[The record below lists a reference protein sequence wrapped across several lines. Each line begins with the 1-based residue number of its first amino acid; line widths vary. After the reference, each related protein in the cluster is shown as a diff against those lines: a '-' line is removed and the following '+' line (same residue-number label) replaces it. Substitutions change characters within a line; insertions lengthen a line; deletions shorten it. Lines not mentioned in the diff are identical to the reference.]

1 MPRPVSYK
9 LRLFYFLGFLFVFLI
24 GFPILVFYS
33 NGYSLDK
40 TWGLTVRGGIYVF
53 TPEPD
58 TSVFIG
64 NELKSQSGFLKRE
77 VLVNNLKPDQYL
89 VLATH
94 EAFWPWAKIVNVKRG
109 EVEAL
114 YPLLVP
120 KVIEVEEIIASSLL
134 GREILTLFTSST
146 ISNTSRISKAST
158 ATTTPGAFEYKKVK
172 VWLVGNAVYAQWNGS
187 EESAP
192 KYFCVATLCTNPV
205 LVFESFVP
213 IRSFDFYPSRSDAI
227 ILALDTGVYAV
238 EIDRRPYQNFYPLYR
253 GQQPDFRISNNRVYI
268 KDINYP
274 AELNVNQ

>member
-9 LRLFYFLGFLFVFLI
+9 LRLIYFFGFLLVFLV

-33 NGYSLDK
+33 NGYTFDTTL
-40 TWGLTVRGGIYVF
+40 GLTIRGGVYVF
-53 TPEPD
+53 TPEPN
-58 TSVFIG
+58 TAVYIG

-89 VLATH
+89 VLAAN
-94 EAFWPWAKIVNVKRG
+94 EAFWPWAKIIQVKAG

-120 KVIEVEEIIASSLL
+120 KVIVADEITTPAS
-134 GREILTLFTSST
+134 RKEILTLFASST
-146 ISNTSRISKAST
+146 VPSSLKINKTAS
-158 ATTTPGAFEYKKVK
+158 ATTSPEVLTYKKVEI
-172 VWLVGNAVYAQWNGS
+172 WRTGNTIYAQWTGS
-187 EESAP
+187 EDSAP
-192 KYFCVATLCTNPV
+192 KYFCTVISCTDPV

-227 ILALDTGVYAV
+227 MLALDNGVYAV
-238 EIDRRPYQNFYPLYR
+238 EIDRRPYQNFYPIYR
-253 GQQPDFRISNNRVYI
+253 GQQPDFRVSDNRVYI
-268 KDINYP
+268 KDTNYL